1 MIVRIQKDL
10 ILASAI
16 TWKYMQMIWTVKY
29 RDRHFGGFYA
39 CCKNGSLK
47 IGCYIYERIPK
58 SYATSQEI
66 YSFLP
71 TDSPPSNESYF
82 KGSLFNFSSKRKK
95 GSWFMMPTSIH
106 IGRLQRGLAAPI
118 APHLSVCVWCRCIP
132 SLMIH

>member
-82 KGSLFNFSSKRKK
+82 KGSVFNFSSKRKK
-95 GSWFMMPTSIH
+95 KGLGLWCQRAYISEDFREAWL
-106 IGRLQRGLAAPI
+106 LQSPRI
-118 APHLSVCVWCRCIP
+118 CLSVYGVDLYHP
-132 SLMIH
+132 